1 MRLRDEV
8 SLVDTDYG
16 KILLDG
22 RTGAYWE
29 LNPTGSFVL
38 SGLLGGDDPEGIAA
52 GLSAEF
58 EVDEEQAKSDVSD
71 LVRALRDA
79 RLVGR

>member
-29 LNPTGSFVL
+29 LNPTGSYVL
-38 SGLLGGDDPEGIAA
+38 SALLGGADPDGIAA

-58 EVDEEQAKSDVSD
+58 EVDEERAKSDVAG

-79 RLVGR
+79 RLVSR